1 MSLGVSPVSRSLTL
15 VPLALVVTLV
25 AVPPRTHGCAVVPR
39 PGGHIGISSENAL
52 IVYDSA
58 TKTEHFIR
66 TASFS
71 ASASADFG
79 FLVPTPSKPELV
91 ESSPD
96 VFGALAEI
104 TKPRTVVER
113 RAREPNFGCAFM
125 PESRVEFSHI
135 GAAFPAPKADV
146 SVVERKR
153 VGAFDAA
160 VLQADDP
167 KKLREWLTT
176 NGYDAR
182 PQLEEW
188 FKAYTANG
196 WYLTAFKIAAD
207 DGKTPAGAKTVNNS
221 AVRISFKTDIPFYPY
236 REPEDARTGP
246 ANGLSRTLRVFVLS
260 DSRVMG
266 MIGKGDG
273 ATPFPGRTMWSNKT
287 EVGRLSSAASSGKL
301 PEAVGQRGW
310 HLTEFEDRSSPRPGT
325 DEVYFTA
332 AADQSP
338 VERPPHVVV
347 EYYDPPLWPYY
358 FLMVGCPVLVLLAGL
373 ILWRTVMKN
382 KAA

>member
-1 MSLGVSPVSRSLTL
+1 MSRSLTL
-15 VPLALVVTLV
+15 VPLALVAALV
-25 AVPPRTHGCAVVPR
+25 AVPPRTHGCAIVPPR
-39 PGGHIGISSENAL
+39 GGQIGISSENAL

-79 FLVPTPSKPELV
+79 FLVPTPSKPELA

-113 RAREPNFGCAFM
+113 RAREPNFGCALL
-125 PESRVEFSHI
+125 PESRVEFRAVGS
-135 GAAFPAPKADV
+135 AVMPSAKADV
-146 SVVERKR
+146 SVIDRKR
-153 VGAFDAA
+153 VGAYDAV

-176 NGYDAR
+176 NGCDAR

-196 WYLTAFKIAAD
+196 WFLTAFKIAAD

-221 AVRISFKTDIPFYPY
+221 AVRISFKTDTPFYPY
-236 REPEDARTGP
+236 REPEDARSE
-246 ANGLSRTLRVFVLS
+246 AAAKMSRTLRVFVLS
-260 DSRVMG
+260 DSRVNG
-266 MIGKGDG
+266 TIGKGDG
-273 ATPFPGRTMWSNKT
+273 AEAFPGRTVWSNKA
-287 EVGRLSSAASSGKL
+287 ESGRLAFAASQAKL
-301 PEAVGQRGW
+301 PEPLGSRDW

-332 AADQSP
+332 AADQSA
-338 VERPPHVVV
+338 VERPPHVIY
-347 EYYDPPLWPYY
+347 EYYDPWPWVWLGV
-358 FLMVGCPVLVLLAGL
+358 FALGAALVVLRVGRAVTKKTGA
-373 ILWRTVMKN
+373 
-382 KAA
+382 

>member
-1 MSLGVSPVSRSLTL
+1 MSRSLPL
-15 VPLALVVTLV
+15 IPLALVVALV
-25 AVPPRTHGCAVVPR
+25 AVPPRTHGCAIAPR
-39 PGGHIGISSENAL
+39 PGGQIGISSENAL

-66 TASFS
+66 TAAFT

-79 FLVPTPSKPELV
+79 FLVPTPSKPELA
-91 ESSPD
+91 EASPD

-113 RAREPNFGCAFM
+113 RAREPNFGCW
-125 PESRVEFSHI
+125 PLTERKVGESSQV
-135 GAAFPAPKADV
+135 GAALPAPKPDV
-146 SVVERKR
+146 SVVERRR

-167 KKLREWLTT
+167 KELRKWLTA

-188 FKAYTANG
+188 FQAYTANG
-196 WYLTAFKIAAD
+196 WFLTAFKIAAD

-221 AVRISFKTDIPFYPY
+221 AVRISFQTDTPFYPY
-236 REPEDARTGP
+236 REPADARAGP
-246 ANGLSRTLRVFVLS
+246 TNGASRSLRVFVLS

-266 MIGKGDG
+266 MIGRGDQP
-273 ATPFPGRTMWSNKT
+273 TPFPGRTVWSNPIT
-287 EVGRLSSAASSGKL
+287 ADQLAAAEKAGKL
-301 PEAVGQRGW
+301 PARPDGRYQ

-325 DEVYFTA
+325 DEVYFSA

-338 VERPPHVVV
+338 VERPPNVIV

-358 FLMVGCPVLVLLAGL
+358 FLMVGGPVLVFLAGM
-373 ILWRTVMKN
+373 ILWRTVTKRGRN
-382 KAA
+382 VQ